1 MCNPVGL
8 HATFLSSAFH
18 SFSLLLAFGQRYFYF
33 SVKSILIRMRYAN
46 LMYCTLHLLS
56 TFYLQIL
63 TEFKVEL

>member
-1 MCNPVGL
+1 MCNQVGL
-8 HATFLSSAFH
+8 HATVLRSAFH
-18 SFSLLLAFGQRYFYF
+18 SFSLLLAFGQRYLYF

-46 LMYCTLHLLS
+46 LTYLHLLS

>member
-1 MCNPVGL
+1 MCNQVGL
-8 HATFLSSAFH
+8 HATFLRSAFH
-18 SFSLLLAFGQRYFYF
+18 SFSLLLAFGQRYLYF

-46 LMYCTLHLLS
+46 LMYLHLLS

>member
-1 MCNPVGL
+1 MCNQVGL
-8 HATFLSSAFH
+8 HATFLRSDFH
-18 SFSLLLAFGQRYFYF
+18 SFSLLLAFGQRYLYF

-46 LMYCTLHLLS
+46 LMYLHLLS

>member
-1 MCNPVGL
+1 MYNQVGL
-8 HATFLSSAFH
+8 HATFLRSAFH
-18 SFSLLLAFGQRYFYF
+18 SFFLLLAFGQRYLYF

-46 LMYCTLHLLS
+46 LMYLHLLS